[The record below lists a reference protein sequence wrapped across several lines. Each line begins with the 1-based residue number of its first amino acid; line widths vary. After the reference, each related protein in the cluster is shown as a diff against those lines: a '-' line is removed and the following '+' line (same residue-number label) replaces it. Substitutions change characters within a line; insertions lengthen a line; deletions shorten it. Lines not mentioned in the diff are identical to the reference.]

1 MKHDAIALD
10 DPSSIDTFSKCMKV
24 VLESR
29 GKMAQVE
36 KDLVAEKHLE
46 EQYQADRDV
55 KRMFSYKQL
64 FDLHRIMNNS
74 SEVHDRT
81 TQNESDIKKIYEDL
95 VNVKNMIKNLRQ
107 YTDDQIKDFRDQMSE
122 EKQA

>member
-1 MKHDAIALD
+1 
-10 DPSSIDTFSKCMKV
+10 MKV